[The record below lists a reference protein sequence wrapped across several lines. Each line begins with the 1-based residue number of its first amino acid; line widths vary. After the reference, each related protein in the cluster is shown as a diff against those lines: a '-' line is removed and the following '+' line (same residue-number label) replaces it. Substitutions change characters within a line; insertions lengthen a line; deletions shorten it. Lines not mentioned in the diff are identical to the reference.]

1 MNRTIRIRQGLDI
14 PVAGEPEQVVHAGPK
29 VRHVALCGMDYIGL
43 RPRLLVDVGAAV
55 GLGQP
60 LLEDK
65 RDPGVCYPSPGR
77 GTVVAINR
85 GTRRVLE
92 SIVVRLED
100 SGGQDLVFEA
110 LTARQIEQLDRDRVA
125 ERLLRSGLWTAFR
138 TRPFSRVPPSDS
150 APRAIFVTAIDTR
163 PLAPDPAVVVAR
175 DVEAFATGLQLLTRL
190 TEGTVW
196 LCTAPDWPVAL
207 PELERVQHV
216 AFSGPHPAG
225 LPGTHMHFLD
235 PVGPGRT
242 AWHIGFQ
249 DVTAFGRLFRKGSID
264 TERVVALCG
273 VCVNQPRL
281 ITTRLGAS
289 LEQLLRDGVCE
300 TFACRVISGSV
311 LGGRAA
317 TGALAFLGR
326 YHDQVSVFREG
337 GAVYPFGWLGLY
349 PRRFSAAGALTR
361 RSGFR
366 RRHLFSTTQNGRFA
380 GMLPVPVFER
390 VMPLDILPSP
400 LLRAL
405 LVKDTERAQA
415 LGCLELDEED
425 LALCSFVCPAKQDYG
440 VTLRINLEQIER
452 EG

>member
-1 MNRTIRIRQGLDI
+1 MSRTIRISRGLDV
-14 PVAGEPEQVVHAGPK
+14 PVAGEPEQVVHPGPRLK
-29 VRHVALCGMDYIGL
+29 HVALCGVDYIGL
-43 RPRLLVDVGAAV
+43 RPRLLVEVGAVV

-65 RDPGVCYPSPGR
+65 RDPGVCYGSPGR

-85 GTRRVLE
+85 GARRVLE

-100 SGGQDLVFEA
+100 SGGQDLSFEA
-110 LTARQIEQLDRDRVA
+110 LSLRQIEHLDRDRVA

-190 TEGTVW
+190 TQGTIW
-196 LCTAPDWPVAL
+196 LCTAPNWTMAL
-207 PELERVQHV
+207 PEIERVQHV
-216 AFSGPHPAG
+216 VFSGPHPAG

-273 VCVNQPRL
+273 VCINQPRL

-300 TFACRVISGSV
+300 TAVCRVISGSL

-326 YHDQVSVFREG
+326 YHDGLGIPEG
-337 GAVYPFGWLGLY
+337 GAIYPFGWLGLY
-349 PRRFSAAGALTR
+349 PGALHRHRYLLKRT
-361 RSGFR
+361 GFR
-366 RRHLFSTTQNGRFA
+366 RRHLFSDAERPLRRHVADA
-380 GMLPVPVFER
+380 GVRGASCRWTSCRRRCCAP
-390 VMPLDILPSP
+390 
-400 LLRAL
+400 
-405 LVKDTERAQA
+405 
-415 LGCLELDEED
+415 CW
-425 LALCSFVCPAKQDYG
+425 
-440 VTLRINLEQIER
+440 
-452 EG
+452 